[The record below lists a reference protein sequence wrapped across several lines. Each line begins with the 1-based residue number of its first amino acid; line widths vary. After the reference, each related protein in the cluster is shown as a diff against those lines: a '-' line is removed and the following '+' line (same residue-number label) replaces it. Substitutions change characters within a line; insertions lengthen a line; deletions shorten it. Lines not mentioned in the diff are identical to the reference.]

1 MRLEFSENGYAVST
15 EGVSIELLPK
25 EYALL
30 QFLSRNQGQAFSRE
44 QLLDRVWPREYPVER
59 TVDDHIYRLR
69 KKLAP
74 LDGVE
79 IRTVRG
85 FGYVLT
91 IGGGVGGDP
100 GKPSAQDGELQEQMR
115 EIFVKYHRY
124 GQGKSMLALA
134 RQQDVLGFELDPFYA
149 VYTRFVQ
156 GDVQWLLDGGG
167 LKPPERLYW
176 LLLFFLFAGKPE
188 ESLAYCERAL
198 ADGRLPE
205 SQHREV
211 ELLNILDLYA
221 ASGRP
226 EAALERLRHTRER
239 IARDPGFKS
248 FETPAAVSELY
259 ARLYMETDDERL
271 QALEARIE
279 RLLAEQPFLREIGSF
294 QIVSGLRRLR
304 AGDRKAGEARIDEGL
319 GVLDISGFV
328 PIKLFGLFRIV
339 QLCRQMPVPG
349 AEAAVRRY
357 ERQFAEE
364 SARCGLPGLLSRIG
378 RELEAGLQG

>member
-1 MRLEFSENGYAVST
+1 M
-15 EGVSIELLPK
+15 
-25 EYALL
+25 
-30 QFLSRNQGQAFSRE
+30 
-44 QLLDRVWPREYPVER
+44 
-59 TVDDHIYRLR
+59 
-69 KKLAP
+69 
-74 LDGVE
+74 
-79 IRTVRG
+79 RG

-91 IGGGVGGDP
+91 IGGGGGDP

-167 LKPPERLYW
+167 LRPPERLYW

-198 ADGRLPE
+198 ASGRLPE

-304 AGDRKAGEARIDEGL
+304 AGDRKAGRRGSTRGSASWTSPASCRSSCSDCSASCSSAGRCRSPARRPPSAGTR
-319 GVLDISGFV
+319 GSSRRS
-328 PIKLFGLFRIV
+328 P
-339 QLCRQMPVPG
+339 P
-349 AEAAVRRY
+349 AA
-357 ERQFAEE
+357 ACP
-364 SARCGLPGLLSRIG
+364 AC
-378 RELEAGLQG
+378 